1 VPLAST
7 PVFHARVGI
16 MPLKFFLKLY
26 ARLAG
31 LTALVVLL
39 CVLLFTGINTVR
51 SQFWHER
58 FPEPLMRWLA
68 AAPAPMQQ
76 YHWLT
81 STVDLRM
88 GAPSR
93 FNLSP
98 VALERLGYGQVVGI
112 ESDAG
117 YRVLVTGL
125 AGEVLQLRLN
135 EPYRDVSETIGLIF
149 RWHLDSASA
158 DDRLN
163 VASQMARSL
172 NVEVH
177 PLDDAG
183 MLPDPDVLDQVAERG
198 LAFYTD
204 DSDGCGRVI
213 VQLSDGELYR
223 INMPAAFNAW
233 AWPVVLLLVLVLG
246 GVLAVALFLALREVD
261 SNLRTVESVAVRIAR
276 GEMGA
281 RVQTGEGKLVTRL
294 ASSFNGMAEHIQR
307 LVQVQREMIH
317 AVSHELR
324 TPVARIRFGVQMI
337 EDCQDQAALQKQLD
351 GIDGDIQELDEL
363 IDEILTYA
371 RLEQGGPVF
380 SLQENS
386 VTDIVRQVISEQ
398 QMVRPELNIEGK
410 IDEIS
415 ERWAL
420 SDIEPRYLHRAIQ
433 NLVGNAGRYASGKV
447 LVSCHFDEDN
457 CRIDVE
463 DDGPGIPEQDWEK
476 VFTAFARLDDSRTR
490 TSGGYGL
497 GLSIVRRILYW
508 HGGHAFVSSSDTL
521 GGAKFSL
528 VWPRKK
534 PVDSIV

>member
-1 VPLAST
+1 
-7 PVFHARVGI
+7 

-26 ARLAG
+26 VRLAG
-31 LTALVVLL
+31 LTALVVLI
-39 CVLLFTGINTVR
+39 CVVLFAGINAVR

-68 AAPAPMQQ
+68 AAPAPAEQ
-76 YHWLT
+76 YHWLS
-81 STVDLRM
+81 STVDLRV
-88 GAPSR
+88 GAASQ
-93 FNLSP
+93 FDLSP

-112 ESDAG
+112 ESGVG
-117 YRVLVTGL
+117 YRVLVSGL
-125 AGEVLQLRLN
+125 SGEMLQLRLS

-149 RWHLDSASA
+149 RWHLDSASTE
-158 DDRLN
+158 DRQN

-172 NVEVH
+172 QVEIH
-177 PLDDAG
+177 PLNDAAL
-183 MLPDPDVLDQVAERG
+183 LPDSDVLDQVAERG
-198 LAFYTD
+198 LAFYTNE
-204 DSDGCGRVI
+204 SDGCGRVI
-213 VQLSDGELYR
+213 VQLSDGELFR
-223 INMPAAFNAW
+223 IDMPASFNAW

-261 SNLRTVESVAVRIAR
+261 NNLRTVESVAVRIAR
-276 GEMGA
+276 GEMSA
-281 RVQTGEGKLVTRL
+281 RVQAGEGTLVSRL

-337 EDCQDQAALQKQLD
+337 EDCQDEAGLQKQLD

-380 SLQENS
+380 SLQETS
-386 VTDIVRQVISEQ
+386 VTDIVRQVVSEQ
-398 QMVRPELNIEGK
+398 QMVRSELSIEGN
-410 IDEIS
+410 IDEVS

-420 SDIEPRYLHRAIQ
+420 SDVEPRYLHRAIQ
-433 NLVGNAGRYASGKV
+433 NLVGNAGRYAAGKV

-463 DDGPGIPEQDWEK
+463 DDGPGIPEDDWEK

-508 HGGHAFVSSSDTL
+508 HGGHAFVSKSDML

-534 PVDSIV
+534 PVDSVV

>member
-1 VPLAST
+1 MQTAST
-7 PVFHARVGI
+7 PVLHARVGT

-31 LTALVVLL
+31 LTALVVIA
-39 CVLLFTGINTVR
+39 CVLLFAGITSVR

-68 AAPAPMQQ
+68 AAPAPLQQ
-76 YHWLT
+76 YHWLH
-81 STVDLRM
+81 STVDLRL
-88 GAPSR
+88 GPASA
-93 FNLSP
+93 FELSK
-98 VALERLGYGQVVGI
+98 VARERLGYGQVVGI
-112 ESDAG
+112 EGGTG
-117 YRVLVTGL
+117 YRMLVTGMS
-125 AGEVLQLRLN
+125 GQILQLRLTD
-135 EPYRDVSETIGLIF
+135 PYRDVSRTIGLLL
-149 RWHLDSASA
+149 RWHLDSAPA
-158 DDRLN
+158 AERPV
-163 VASQMARSL
+163 VAAQMARTL
-172 NVEVH
+172 AVEVR
-177 PLDDAG
+177 PLDNPEL
-183 MLPDPDVLDQVAERG
+183 LPAPEVLGQVAERG
-198 LAFYTD
+198 LAFYAEEP
-204 DSDGCGRVI
+204 DGYGRVI

-223 INMPAAFNAW
+223 IDMPPPFNAW
-233 AWPVVLLLVLVLG
+233 AWPVVLLLALVLG

-281 RVQTGEGKLVTRL
+281 RVQAGEGTLVSRL

-307 LVQVQREMIH
+307 LVQVQQEMIH

-337 EDCQDQAALQKQLD
+337 EDCPDQASLQKQLD

-380 SLQENS
+380 SLQETS
-386 VTDIVRQVISEQ
+386 VTDIVRQVVAEQ
-398 QMVRPELNIEGK
+398 QLVRPELSIEGN
-410 IDEIS
+410 IDDAS
-415 ERWAL
+415 EGWAL
-420 SDIEPRYLHRAIQ
+420 SDVEPRYMHRAIQ
-433 NLVGNAGRYASGKV
+433 NLVGNAGRYAAGKV
-447 LVSCHFDEDN
+447 LVRCLIDEDN
-457 CRIDVE
+457 CRVDVE
-463 DDGPGIPEQDWEK
+463 DDGPGIPEEDWEK

-508 HGGHAFVSSSDTL
+508 HGGQAFVSKSDAL

-534 PVDSIV
+534 PLDVIV